1 MLIKERT
8 IWTPDNSYFLEYR
21 ARAESGEIVIGQE
34 LAIELDNLA
43 EDLLND
49 RYEFNRDAALLRM
62 DFMENCVRLTKSPY
76 YNKPMI
82 LMLWQKAFIEAL
94 YSFKMAEESVN
105 RGFWIDRFQKTILL
119 IARKNTKSETSSGLA
134 EAELI
139 VGNPG
144 SDIVASSTDDAQAS
158 IVFDAID
165 TMRKLIDPDN
175 KDTKRNQRFI
185 LNKYTDTK
193 IFKLSSKTEN
203 KEGRNIDFAIV
214 DETHEMKTNVIG
226 KSIEQSQSLKDNPK

>member
-43 EDLLND
+43 EDLLNE

-94 YSFKMAEESVN
+94 YSFKMAEESAN

-144 SDIVASSTDDAQAS
+144 SDIVASSNDDAQAS

-203 KEGRNIDFAIV
+203 
-214 DETHEMKTNVIG
+214 
-226 KSIEQSQSLKDNPK
+226 